1 MNRVVPA
8 DAVLDEA
15 IALAGRVAANG
26 PLGVTAAKRLARA
39 AIGKTTEEV
48 WALQAELQPGVFG
61 SEDAKEGAAAFFER
75 DPVWQGR

>member
-39 AIGKTTEEV
+39 AIGKTTEECGRCRPSCNP
-48 WALQAELQPGVFG
+48 ASSAARTP
-61 SEDAKEGAAAFFER
+61 EGAAATFQR